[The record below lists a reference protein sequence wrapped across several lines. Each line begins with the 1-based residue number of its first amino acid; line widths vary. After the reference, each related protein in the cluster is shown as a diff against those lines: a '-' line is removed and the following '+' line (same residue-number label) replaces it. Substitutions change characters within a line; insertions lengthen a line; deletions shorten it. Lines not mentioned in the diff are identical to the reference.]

1 MTRRVRFRDE
11 ASVEITSIVDWYDAQ
26 RSGLGAEFT
35 EEVNRT
41 VMLATESPRM
51 WPSWP
56 GMRRLPEIRRAFV
69 NRFPYSIAYVL
80 RDDELVILAVAHHS
94 RGPRYWRR
102 SLRSRTK

>member
-1 MTRRVRFRDE
+1 
-11 ASVEITSIVDWYDAQ
+11 
-26 RSGLGAEFT
+26 
-35 EEVNRT
+35 
-41 VMLATESPRM
+41 
-51 WPSWP
+51 
-56 GMRRLPEIRRAFV
+56 MRRLPEIRRAFV